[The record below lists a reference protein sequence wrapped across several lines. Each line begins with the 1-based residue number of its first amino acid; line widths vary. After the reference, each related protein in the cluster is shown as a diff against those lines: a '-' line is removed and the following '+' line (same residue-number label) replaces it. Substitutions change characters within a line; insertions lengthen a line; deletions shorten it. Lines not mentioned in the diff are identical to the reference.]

1 MIVAAARGDRGERM
15 GGGDRPGAQR
25 RQGVGRGRSLSFDC
39 PFDQWYFVALFPKL
53 ARNDAESSSF
63 GLPGVC

>member
-1 MIVAAARGDRGERM
+1 M
-15 GGGDRPGAQR
+15 GSRDRPGAQR